1 MVAPLCR
8 QYIRAEDFAGHN
20 VGEQARRTKHVV
32 DAETLWQHRGGPAAI
47 VVADSARASI
57 SPAQM
62 VEEADRKGC
71 TWQAASSSL
80 SARFTLQH
88 LTWLKAR
95 AEARAPTPAPRRPPW
110 RMHISCCARGF
121 CAMRGGAAPG

>member
-32 DAETLWQHRGGPAAI
+32 NAETLGSSKWISNWLPPAEQQQRGGPAAI

-62 VEEADRKGC
+62 VEEADREAC

-80 SARFTLQH
+80 SAGSTLQH

-95 AEARAPTPAPRRPPW
+95 AEVRSFQTV
-110 RMHISCCARGF
+110 
-121 CAMRGGAAPG
+121 